1 MSLSLYITSDPKD
14 LILDE
19 FWWNV
24 SIESKDNNL
33 PRLTD
38 NPYDYD
44 RLINQQFKYAVL
56 WLYNDRAVYGW
67 LAMQYDFLPKNV
79 IRFFTRMYKLKG
91 FNLSMKFIRYEHKR
105 YRKNL
110 KPLLDLENID
120 TIFFTRHTNEQLD
133 DKDKWKNPRSVK
145 LIMGDDI
152 NISYK
157 ENVMFRGWEQTI
169 YYYSAWTGKKPNNEF
184 LSSI

>member
-14 LILDE
+14 PILDE

-24 SIESKDNNL
+24 SIEAKDNNL
-33 PRLTD
+33 PRLKD

-44 RLINQQFKYAVL
+44 RLTNQRFKYAVL
-56 WLYNDRAVYGW
+56 WLNNDKAVYGW
-67 LAMQYDFLPKNV
+67 LAIQYDFLPKNV
-79 IRFFTRMYKLKG
+79 IRFFTRMYKLNN

-120 TIFFTRHTNEQLD
+120 TIFFTRHTNKHLD
-133 DKDKWKNPRSVK
+133 EKDKWKNPRSVK

-157 ENVMFRGWEQTI
+157 ENVMFRGLEQTI
-169 YYYSAWTGKKPNNEF
+169 YYYSAWTGKKPNKEF
-184 LSSI
+184 LSNI